1 VRRLV
6 AASTLIA
13 LAAAAV
19 AAAATGAR
27 PPKTIASYCS
37 PSGDVC
43 LGVLARGDRA
53 LFLELATPARRFGRY
68 RLCVRLPGGGAAR
81 ALRCGSFPVSQGP
94 WGWHSSVT
102 YAKQFPLVGPGTY
115 RVTWK
120 LGSKPLGPTL
130 RFRLPLAG

>member
-6 AASTLIA
+6 ATSTLTVV
-13 LAAAAV
+13 AAGAAV
-19 AAAATGAR
+19 AAAASAP

-68 RLCVRLPGGGAAR
+68 RLCVRPPGAGPAGAAR
-81 ALRCGSFPVSQGP
+81 CRSFPVSRDP
-94 WGWHSSVT
+94 WGWRSSIT
-102 YAKQFPLVGPGTY
+102 YARQFPLVGPGTY

-120 LGSKPLGPTL
+120 LGTEPLGPTL
-130 RFRLPLAG
+130 RFRLPLAR